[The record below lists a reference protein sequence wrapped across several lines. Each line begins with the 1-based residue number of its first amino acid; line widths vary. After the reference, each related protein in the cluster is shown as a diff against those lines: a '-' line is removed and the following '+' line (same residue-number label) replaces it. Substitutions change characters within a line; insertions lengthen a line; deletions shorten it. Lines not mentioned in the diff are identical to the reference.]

1 MWRGPHRKALF
12 EVSEALN
19 NRITAVL
26 VVRFRGQECPRHTF
40 LSPWLGFRGQEFL
53 RLRSEFVTFCFY
65 SKSDAENRGL
75 ASEKSPINQKS
86 HALSG

>member
-1 MWRGPHRKALF
+1 MVKLASDAGGDRNALRGLRWRGRERDP
-12 EVSEALN
+12 
-19 NRITAVL
+19 
-26 VVRFRGQECPRHTF
+26 
-40 LSPWLGFRGQEFL
+40 LGFARGRLFDSDMRSAL
-53 RLRSEFVTFCFY
+53 RSARLRSEFVTFCFY